1 MPIITDH
8 FTLQGHSL
16 NHLEHGCQDYAFS
29 FTSPDGS
36 VQVAL
41 VSDGCSSAPNSD
53 VGARLLVLFAGRALQ
68 DFFKDGFIGSAE
80 PSPVELARQFELLL
94 TTQLEML
101 YGHISNGAFL
111 GPLLLDCTLNIAVRY
126 NDILFLFMYGDG
138 FTCIEYLDGTTTLLR
153 RENTAIIGGVRRSA
167 PNYLA
172 YKMPSNARRLA
183 AYRAGQ
189 PVAEMD
195 VFTKPAG
202 GSWVAQPEHTEQPD
216 DGFPY
221 AAVFDFTKVRS
232 VVVSSDGIGTFE
244 PDKTRLLED
253 IVDANMRFPATAKG
267 NILRRK
273 LLFDS
278 TRTWPKR
285 GWKHQDDLGMA
296 GILRQ

>member
-16 NHLEHGCQDYAFS
+16 AHLEHGCQDFAFS
-29 FTSPDGS
+29 FTSRDGDT
-36 VQVAL
+36 QVAI

-53 VGARLLVLFAGRALQ
+53 VGARLLVLLAGKTLEEFFQKDALL
-68 DFFKDGFIGSAE
+68 
-80 PSPVELARQFELLL
+80 SPDLPPAELARQLEL
-94 TTQLEML
+94 TMIFQLEAL
-101 YGHISNGAFL
+101 FHQLSQGSFL
-111 GPLLLDCTLNIAVRY
+111 GPLLLDCTLNIAVRHKEHLY
-126 NDILFLFMYGDG
+126 LFMYGDG
-138 FTCIEYLDGTTTLLR
+138 FICVDYLDGGAVLIR
-153 RENTAIIGGVRRSA
+153 RENSAIIEGVRRSA

-172 YKMPSNARRLA
+172 YKLPSNAGRLA

-189 PVAEMD
+189 PRAETD
-195 VFTKPAG
+195 VFTRLPGGAWEPAP
-202 GSWVAQPEHTEQPD
+202 VRTEQPD
-216 DGFPY
+216 DGQPY
-221 AAVFDFTKVRS
+221 AAHFDFSKVRG

-253 IVDANMRFPATAKG
+253 VVDDTMRFPATAKG

-273 LLFDS
+273 LLFNS

>member
-16 NHLEHGCQDYAFS
+16 AHLEHGCQDYAFS
-29 FTSPDGS
+29 FTSRDGDI
-36 VQVAL
+36 QIAI

-53 VGARLLVLFAGRALQ
+53 VGARMLVLFAGRTLQ
-68 DFFKDGFIGSAE
+68 DFFQEDVLFTPDLSAE
-80 PSPVELARQFELLL
+80 ELARQLEMTLVF
-94 TTQLEML
+94 QLETL
-101 YGHISNGAFL
+101 YNQISNGSFL

-126 NDILFLFMYGDG
+126 KDHLFVLMYGDG
-138 FTCIEYLDGTTTLLR
+138 YVCIDYLDGGATLVR
-153 RENTAIIGGVRRSA
+153 CENTAVIEGVRRSA

-172 YKMPSNARRLA
+172 YKLPTNAGRLA

-189 PVAEMD
+189 PVTEIDA
-195 VFTKPAG
+195 FIRLSG
-202 GSWVAQPEHTEQPD
+202 GTWNPQPVHSEQPD
-216 DGFPY
+216 DGRPY
-221 AAVFDFTKVRS
+221 AAKFDFSKIRS

-253 IVDANMRFPATAKG
+253 IVDDTMRFPAAAKG
-267 NILRRK
+267 SILRRK
-273 LLFDS
+273 LLFNS